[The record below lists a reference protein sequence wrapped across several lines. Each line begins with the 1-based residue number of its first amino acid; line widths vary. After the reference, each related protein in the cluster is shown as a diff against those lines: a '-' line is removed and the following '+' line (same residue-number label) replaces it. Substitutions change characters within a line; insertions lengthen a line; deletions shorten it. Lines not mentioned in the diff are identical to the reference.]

1 MGAELSTARVSRLT
15 ALGFDVASVR
25 AALEAC
31 DGDVDRA
38 EQHLRQERARRETA
52 ARGGGDGG
60 AEEIG
65 RAVNSVLRE
74 QRPWS
79 EFGERFLW
87 PEHPRERML
96 TNLVYYRANYLILC
110 VAATLVAMLLVP
122 QLLFTAG
129 LVAMT
134 FGGAVA
140 LGNTPVPH
148 IGPLQLEQRL
158 SLATVPAAW
167 LLNSSG
173 CAGALLR
180 LAAVCGG
187 MVLAHALLRARSLSS
202 RWRYL
207 HEQFKGQG

>member
-1 MGAELSTARVSRLT
+1 MSSSYETVAGCAGPALRKGMRTKPQEKASTHMGAELSTARVSRLT

-38 EQHLRQERARRETA
+38 EQLLRQERARRETA

-65 RAVNSVLRE
+65 RAFNSVLRE

-148 IGPLQLEQRL
+148 IGPLQLEQARR
-158 SLATVPAAW
+158 
-167 LLNSSG
+167 G
-173 CAGALLR
+173 GA
-180 LAAVCGG
+180 
-187 MVLAHALLRARSLSS
+187 RA
-202 RWRYL
+202 
-207 HEQFKGQG
+207 

>member
-1 MGAELSTARVSRLT
+1 MSSSYETVAGYLCLPSPAGPNSTPSPKGTRTQPDAAQEGLLIHMGAELSTARVSRLT

-38 EQHLRQERARRETA
+38 EQLLRQERARRETA

-148 IGPLQLEQRL
+148 IGPLQLEQARR
-158 SLATVPAAW
+158 
-167 LLNSSG
+167 G
-173 CAGALLR
+173 GA
-180 LAAVCGG
+180 
-187 MVLAHALLRARSLSS
+187 RA
-202 RWRYL
+202 
-207 HEQFKGQG
+207 

>member
-1 MGAELSTARVSRLT
+1 MGSSYETVAGYPARPSQPCPKVHGYLNPARARGAREGLSTHMGAELSTARVSRLT

-38 EQHLRQERARRETA
+38 EQLLRQERARRETA

-148 IGPLQLEQRL
+148 IGPLQLEQARR
-158 SLATVPAAW
+158 
-167 LLNSSG
+167 G
-173 CAGALLR
+173 GA
-180 LAAVCGG
+180 
-187 MVLAHALLRARSLSS
+187 RA
-202 RWRYL
+202 
-207 HEQFKGQG
+207 

>member
-1 MGAELSTARVSRLT
+1 MEGDELLLRDRQPVPRSQRNPNPAAEKDSTHMGAELSTARVSRLT

-38 EQHLRQERARRETA
+38 EQLLRQERARRETA

-148 IGPLQLEQRL
+148 IGPLQLEQAR
-158 SLATVPAAW
+158 
-167 LLNSSG
+167 G
-173 CAGALLR
+173 GGA
-180 LAAVCGG
+180 
-187 MVLAHALLRARSLSS
+187 RA
-202 RWRYL
+202 
-207 HEQFKGQG
+207 

>member
-1 MGAELSTARVSRLT
+1 MSSSYETVAGGSLSPRFAKECEPSRKREGLTHMGAELSTARVSRLT

-38 EQHLRQERARRETA
+38 EQLLRQERARRETA

-148 IGPLQLEQRL
+148 IGPLQLEQARR
-158 SLATVPAAW
+158 
-167 LLNSSG
+167 G
-173 CAGALLR
+173 GA
-180 LAAVCGG
+180 
-187 MVLAHALLRARSLSS
+187 RA
-202 RWRYL
+202 
-207 HEQFKGQG
+207 